1 MNNGNLYVQAY
12 YRGGMTGFEVLCG
25 DGIYQ
30 VFIDGHRIAT
40 LNRDNKWRQISGDP
54 LPEEV
59 VESIGLQ
66 IDRPQSQA

>member
-12 YRGGMTGFEVLCG
+12 YRGGMTGFEVLCS
-25 DGIYQ
+25 DDIYQ
-30 VFIDGHRIAT
+30 VFIDSNRIAT
-40 LNRDNKWRQISGDP
+40 LSRGDKWHQTSGDP
-54 LPEEV
+54 LPDEV